1 MSGLRERVKG
11 GEGRTSRL
19 LMYIKNLLHITR
31 TLVLLPWF
39 VVRRATAN
47 ANASAVEVLLGTDHR
62 PRMNR
67 SWVLYKEL
75 ETYLPG
81 YPLL

>member
-1 MSGLRERVKG
+1 
-11 GEGRTSRL
+11 
-19 LMYIKNLLHITR
+19 MYIKNLLHITR